1 MYYVLDSRFRG
12 NDDIIAPC
20 IVYMQKIIR
29 KQVFSLALPVVLSS
43 LLQRSVGIIDIFL
56 VGGLGASA
64 IAAVGIAQIMVFVVM
79 SISWGINV
87 GATVL
92 VAQLWGA
99 ERKADAG
106 KAAYQAILMAVAA
119 SVLIMVL
126 GLFFGGRIGAL
137 LGAQNE
143 VQEILVN
150 YAKIIFTFI
159 LFTIFINVLS
169 GIMHGTGDTK
179 TPLYAILIVNVLHI
193 MVAYPLIYGYL
204 GMPKLGVKGAAI
216 AIAVS
221 ECGGALFLLIRSIH
235 KRYIIVTRELEMK
248 YAAMTV
254 KLGYPIF
261 IDRLLQNLGSMAF
274 AKVILL
280 YGTTVYAAH
289 QVGLAIEAFSFMPG
303 YGIAVAAATMVG
315 QHLGAGKPD
324 HARISAFE
332 ANRLAVMLMAAMA
345 LVFFFFPYALLR
357 AFTNDP
363 EVIKYGILY
372 MKIVAFAQIPL
383 AVTMVV
389 GGSLRGAGDTGFIM
403 FATIAGMWLIRIPVA
418 ALLAAVVKLEIRY
431 VWSVMILDWLVRM
444 SFLLWRYKKENWG
457 RLEI

>member
-1 MYYVLDSRFRG
+1 
-12 NDDIIAPC
+12 
-20 IVYMQKIIR
+20 MQQTIR

-79 SISWGINV
+79 SLSWGINV
-87 GATVL
+87 GVTVL

-106 KAAYQAILMAVAA
+106 KAAYQAMLMAVAA
-119 SVLIMVL
+119 SALIMIL
-126 GLFFGGRIGAL
+126 GLTFGGRIGDL

-143 VQEILVN
+143 VQEILAD

-193 MVAYPLIYGYL
+193 MVAYPLIYGYA

-221 ECGGALFLLIRSIH
+221 ECGGALFLFIRSLH
-235 KRYIIVTRELEMK
+235 KRYIIITSDIEMK
-248 YAAMTV
+248 YTSMTV

-261 IDRLLQNLGSMAF
+261 IDRLLQNLGSMVF
-274 AKVILL
+274 AKVILI

-324 HARISAFE
+324 HARVSAFE
-332 ANRLAVMLMAAMA
+332 ANRLAVILMAAMA
-345 LVFFFFPYALLR
+345 LVFFFFPYGLLR

-403 FATIAGMWLIRIPVA
+403 FATIAGMWLIRIPTA
-418 ALLAAVVKLEIRY
+418 ALLAVVVKLEIRY
-431 VWSVMILDWLVRM
+431 VWSVMILDWLMRM
-444 SFLLWRYKKENWG
+444 SLLLWRYKKENWG
-457 RLEI
+457 RLDI

>member
-1 MYYVLDSRFRG
+1 
-12 NDDIIAPC
+12 
-20 IVYMQKIIR
+20 MQKTIR
-29 KQVFSLALPVVLSS
+29 QQVFSLALPVVLSS
-43 LLQRSVGIIDIFL
+43 LLQRAVGIIDIFL

-79 SISWGINV
+79 SVSWGINV
-87 GATVL
+87 GVTVQ

-99 ERKADAG
+99 GRKGDAG
-106 KAAYQAILMAVAA
+106 KAAYQAMLMAVLA
-119 SVLIMVL
+119 SVLIMIL
-126 GLFFGGRIGAL
+126 GLSFGGRIGSL
-137 LGAQNE
+137 LGAQDE
-143 VQEILVN
+143 VRGILVD
-150 YAKIIFTFI
+150 YAKIIFAFI
-159 LFTIFINVLS
+159 LFTIATNVLT

-193 MVAYPLIYGYL
+193 IVAYPLIYGYL

-221 ECGGALFLLIRSIH
+221 EFAGASFLFIRSLH
-235 KRYIIVTRELEMK
+235 RRYIIVTRDLEAK
-248 YAAMTV
+248 YAAMTFR
-254 KLGYPIF
+254 LGYPIF

-315 QHLGAGKPD
+315 QNLGAGRPD

-332 ANRLAVMLMAAMA
+332 ANRLAVMLMAAMG
-345 LVFFFFPYALLR
+345 LVFFFFPYVLLR
-357 AFTNDP
+357 AFTSDP

-403 FATIAGMWLIRIPVA
+403 FATIAGMWMIRIPVA
-418 ALLAAVVKLEIRY
+418 ALLAAVVKVEIRY
-431 VWSVMILDWLVRM
+431 VWSVMILDWITRM
-444 SFLLWRYKKENWG
+444 SFLLWRYRKENWG
-457 RLEI
+457 RLNI